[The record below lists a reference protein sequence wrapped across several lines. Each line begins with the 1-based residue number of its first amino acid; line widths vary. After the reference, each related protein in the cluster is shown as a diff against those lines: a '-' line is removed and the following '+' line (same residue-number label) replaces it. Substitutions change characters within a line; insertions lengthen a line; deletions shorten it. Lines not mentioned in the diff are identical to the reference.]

1 MIKYK
6 IFLIFSALVLFI
18 LSGCATVIKDFDAYQ
33 NAGAPRS
40 PNAPSGDKIQT
51 SQTKVVIYGIENLK
65 GGKKSNISRLLSS
78 NIQRLL
84 TQTNVKIIDRSVLET
99 FSEEAI
105 LAQTKSGN
113 EGSAAAAAADYAI
126 KGDISGNT
134 SSSFKEGY
142 YTYEPAYSK
151 KDENGNEIID
161 ANGNKIIVPAKAV
174 YNPPTCRYN
183 ANISGQFEIYSLP
196 ELKQTLVVPLRG
208 SSSATREQNAPCRDT
223 VTSSRLLGAAVN
235 SSLTTAQRRRV
246 LNEFAAKGYV
256 RELRKHQKKKG
267 KYIVNITLGRN
278 HGIRQE
284 SKIDIYKPQ
293 FVIDPLSQKEK
304 IKNKKIAEA
313 VISNLVEGNSAW
325 GVIKDEE
332 QAKNISIGDIV
343 KVRY

>member
-6 IFLIFSALVLFI
+6 IFLIFSAFVLFI
-18 LSGCATVIKDFDAYQ
+18 LSGCATVIKDFGAYQ

-40 PNAPSGDKIQT
+40 PNAPSGDKTQT
-51 SQTKVVIYGIENLK
+51 NQTKVVIYGIENQD
-65 GGKKSNISRLLSS
+65 GGKKSSMSRLLSS

-134 SSSFKEGY
+134 SSSFKEGF
-142 YTYEPAYSK
+142 YTYEEAYELEDGTK
-151 KDENGNEIID
+151 
-161 ANGNKIIVPAKAV
+161 VPAKAV
-174 YNPPTCRYN
+174 YHSPICRYN
-183 ANISGQFEIYSLP
+183 ATISGQFEIYSLP
-196 ELKQTLVVPLRG
+196 DLKQTLVVPLRG
-208 SSSATREQNAPCRDT
+208 SSSATREQNAPCQDST
-223 VTSSRLLGAAVN
+223 LNKRLLAAAVDR
-235 SSLTTAQRRRV
+235 SITTTQRKRV

-256 RELRKHQKKKG
+256 RELRKHQKKTG

-304 IKNKKIAEA
+304 IKNKKVAEA
-313 VISNLVEGNSAW
+313 VISNLVEGDSAW

>member
-18 LSGCATVIKDFDAYQ
+18 LSGCATVIKDFGAYQ

-40 PNAPSGDKIQT
+40 PNAPSGDQIQT
-51 SQTKVVIYGIENLK
+51 SQTKVVIYGIENPK
-65 GGKKSNISRLLSS
+65 GGKKSSISRLLSS

-105 LAQTKSGN
+105 LAQTKKGN

-134 SSSFKEGY
+134 SSSFKEGF
-142 YTYEPAYSK
+142 YTYEEPYELEDGTK
-151 KDENGNEIID
+151 
-161 ANGNKIIVPAKAV
+161 VPAKAV
-174 YNPPTCRYN
+174 YNPPICRYN
-183 ANISGQFEIYSLP
+183 ATISGQFEIYSLP
-196 ELKQTLVVPLRG
+196 ELKQTLVMPLRG
-208 SSSATREQNAPCRDT
+208 SSSVTREQNAPCLDT
-223 VTSSRLLGAAVN
+223 VTSSRLLRVAVN
-235 SSLTTAQRRRV
+235 ASLNTAQRRRV

-304 IKNKKIAEA
+304 IKNKKVAEA
-313 VISNLVEGNSAW
+313 VISNLVEGDSAW

>member
-18 LSGCATVIKDFDAYQ
+18 LSGCATVIKDLNSYQ

-40 PNAPSGDKIQT
+40 PNAPSGDKIHTQ
-51 SQTKVVIYGIENLK
+51 QTKIVIYGIENPK
-65 GGKKSNISRLLSS
+65 GGKKSSISRLLSS

-126 KGDISGNT
+126 KGNISGNV

-142 YTYEPAYSK
+142 YTYEPAYYQ
-151 KDENGNEIID
+151 KDENGNEITD
-161 ANGNKIIVPAKAV
+161 ANGNKIIVPAKEI
-174 YNPPTCRYN
+174 YHPPVCRYS
-183 ANISGQFEIYSLP
+183 AAISGQFEIYSLP
-196 ELKQTLVVPLRG
+196 DLKQTLVVPLRG
-208 SSSATREQNAPCRDT
+208 SSSVSREQNAPCNDT
-223 VTSSRLLGAAVN
+223 TINNRLLGVAADR
-235 SSLTTAQRRRV
+235 SLTTAQRKRV

-278 HGIRQE
+278 HGLRQE
-284 SKIDIYKPQ
+284 SRIDIYKTQ
-293 FVIDPLSQKEK
+293 FVIDPLSQEEK
-304 IKNKKIAEA
+304 TQNKKIAEA
-313 VISNLVEGNSAW
+313 VISNLVEGNSSW
-325 GVIKDEE
+325 GVIKDGD
-332 QAKNISIGDIV
+332 QAKKISIGDVV